1 MASSGESS
9 FWEQESQN
17 QREIEAVKIKSQD
30 IREIFQKSKSL
41 EISDFTDMKPAK
53 YFMQVKNDWE
63 IIFLFELFNF
73 SVFI

>member
-30 IREIFQKSKSL
+30 IREIFQKSESL
-41 EISDFTDMKPAK
+41 EISDFTDMKPGK
-53 YFMQVKNDWE
+53 YFM
-63 IIFLFELFNF
+63 
-73 SVFI
+73 